1 MASDYLSKY
10 VLIGYFNENQEAGTA
25 AERTDWSDDA
35 FDRYDAH
42 IVAAATQAGLD
53 VTVES
58 RSIMVVL
65 ATMSPGQAPKTRAG
79 QAVRAYL
86 EYRGL

>member
-10 VLIGYFNENQEAGTA
+10 VLLGYFNENQDAGA
-25 AERTDWSDDA
+25 IADRDQWSEDA
-35 FDRYDAH
+35 FNRYDAH

-53 VTVES
+53 VTAES
-58 RSIMVVL
+58 RSIMAVL
-65 ATMSPGQAPKTRAG
+65 ATMAPGQAPKTRAG
-79 QAVRAYL
+79 QAVSAYL